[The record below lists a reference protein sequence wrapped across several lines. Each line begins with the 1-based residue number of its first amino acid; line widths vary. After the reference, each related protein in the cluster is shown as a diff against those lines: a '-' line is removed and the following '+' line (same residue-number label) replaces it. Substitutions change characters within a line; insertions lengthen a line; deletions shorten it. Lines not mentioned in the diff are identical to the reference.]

1 MVDLDGDPGDLAAA
15 VRAAEAGDRVLVGR
29 TSRADVPPALMPLVH
44 ALDVTLVPLACD
56 TDERAVV
63 PVPDVVAAAAALHR
77 AATASPRASLLLAS
91 LLRWSG
97 TLRVPEALDAESLT
111 YSTLLGGPEFR
122 SWLDRRGSRP
132 LPPPAPADPV
142 LVERTDDELRITLNR
157 PERRNAYGRQLR
169 DALVAAL
176 ALAEWDDSIRRVH
189 LDGAGPAFC
198 SGGDLDEFGTTP
210 DLVTAHL
217 VRTRGGAA
225 LPLHRLADRVEVRLH
240 GACVGAGIELPAY
253 AARVVAASDTRVRLP
268 EVAMGLV
275 PGAGGTVSIPRR
287 IGRWRTFYL
296 SLSGEYL
303 DARHGARVGPRRR
316 GRGRQRSCRAAAR
329 SSFLSTFM
337 LALRGRDSTSTTR
350 RGTLKLASRPL
361 AQSTISSGVAPASG
375 RGTTK
380 ATGISPSRASGV
392 ADHRDRLHGRG
403 ARTGRA
409 RPPPGRR

>member
-1 MVDLDGDPGDLAAA
+1 MTSIDRATASAPRVVAPADLPAQVAVPLLAEGGRATEPLLVVDLEGDFGDLAAA
-15 VRAAEAGDRVLVGR
+15 VRAAEACDRLLVGR
-29 TSRADVPPALMPLVH
+29 AGRAGVPLALVPLVR
-44 ALDVTLVPLACD
+44 ALDVTVVPLTGD
-56 TDERAVV
+56 GDERAVV
-63 PVPDVVAAAAALHR
+63 PVPDVVTAVAGLHR
-77 AATASPRASLLLAS
+77 AATAHPQASLLLAS

-97 TLRVPEALDAESLT
+97 TLRVPDALDAESLT

-122 SWLDRRGSRP
+122 SWLDRRGPRP

-142 LVERTDDELRITLNR
+142 LVERTDDALRITLNR

-176 ALAEWDDSIRRVH
+176 ELAEWDDSIRRVH

-210 DLVTAHL
+210 DPVTAHL

-253 AARVVAASDTRVRLP
+253 AARVVAASDTRMRLP

-287 IGRWRTFYL
+287 IGRWRTLYL
-296 SLSGEYL
+296 ALNGEYL
-303 DARHGARVGPRRR
+303 DAATALAWGLVDEVVQVSAAAVPPP
-316 GRGRQRSCRAAAR
+316 AAR
-329 SSFLSTFM
+329 S
-337 LALRGRDSTSTTR
+337 
-350 RGTLKLASRPL
+350 
-361 AQSTISSGVAPASG
+361 
-375 RGTTK
+375 
-380 ATGISPSRASGV
+380 
-392 ADHRDRLHGRG
+392 
-403 ARTGRA
+403 
-409 RPPPGRR
+409 